1 MSVRIYLVAAIFLML
16 MALLIMSWSLV
27 EVVDHVLTAKG
38 LEQKFIAKMLS
49 AVGAIIIAIAVLDVA
64 KSMVEEEVLRSK
76 KLQSVKDAREA
87 LTKIMVIVSIAASIE
102 GLIYILKAGAIDM
115 QLLVYPAILLFTAVF
130 IMVGLGLYQQ
140 ISLQAELIE
149 QQLKIGATDG

>member
-1 MSVRIYLVAAIFLML
+1 ML